1 MALEFIPYGKL
12 ADGKFGILTDNST
25 GEPLASAVEIL
36 TILPA
41 VASADNYQGRLV
53 FETTSQTLFVFE
65 VTPAATWFP
74 LEGIPAT
81 VGNFAGDPTPF
92 VPSPAAGFLAYDLD
106 TEVAFIFDGLAWQAI
121 GGRFAA
127 QFIQTNT
134 IANGVQFS
142 FPHGATAATPV
153 TNELC
158 EVFLDGVRQEAPA
171 DYAVVGPNVVL
182 VVPPPIGVRVFTRC
196 ATSNELVQNAQVFS
210 VLFTSTGIAGPGG
223 DTFSTGQA
231 GLDPA
236 GTFVFVNGVMQTSG
250 GVDYTH
256 SAVDTTILT
265 ITRAGTVATATTLV
279 PHNAGVGN
287 VVEIEGTL
295 ETEYLGTFTITNIPG
310 VNSFEFTVPVTAPTP
325 ATPNPTIFYTPP
337 FVNDDIVFP
346 AVIPA
351 GDTILIRSIK
361 SVITAPQAGEANTAT
376 NLGAGLGIF
385 STKSGVDLKFKTLL
399 EGGNITITDLGN
411 ELAITAASGAVFE
424 DRNGT
429 NLAAIALGSESYIGV
444 RDTSSVVIVDFS
456 SVTDVT
462 DSGRRVV
469 VQDESGA
476 ASGNNI
482 NIVHAGRTFSGA
494 ASPLLITTNFGSKT
508 LVFDGQDWHITAE
521 V

>member
-92 VPSPAAGFLAYDLD
+92 VSSPAAGFLAYDLD

-127 QFIQTNT
+127 QFIQQNFIGDNVT
-134 IANGVQFS
+134 FS

-171 DYAVVGPNVVL
+171 DYTVVGPNVVL
-182 VVPPPIGVRVFTRC
+182 VIPPPIGVRIFIRC

-210 VLFTSTGIAGPGG
+210 T
-223 DTFSTGQA
+223 TFAATPLQTTFDTGQA

-236 GTFVFVNGVMQTSG
+236 GTFVFVNGVMQASG

-256 SAVDTTILT
+256 SAVDTTIIDL
-265 ITRAGTVATATTLV
+265 TRAGTVATATTLF

-287 VVEIEGTL
+287 IVEIEGTL
-295 ETEYLGTFTITNIPG
+295 ETEYLGTFTITNVPG
-310 VNSFEFTVPVTAPTP
+310 ANSFEFTVVVTAPTP

-337 FVNDDIVFP
+337 FVNDDIIFTTPLPGGETV
-346 AVIPA
+346 
-351 GDTILIRSIK
+351 LIRSIK

-444 RDTSSVVIVDFS
+444 RDTSSVVIVDLS

>member
-12 ADGKFGILTDNST
+12 ADGKFGILTDNAT
-25 GEPLASAVEIL
+25 GKPLASAVEIL
-36 TILPA
+36 TVLPA

-65 VTPAATWFP
+65 VTPAALWFP

-92 VPSPAAGFLAYDLD
+92 VPSPEAGFLAYDLD

-127 QFIQTNT
+127 QFIQQN
-134 IANGVQFS
+134 IIGDGVTFS

-158 EVFLDGVRQEAPA
+158 EVFLDGVRQESPA
-171 DYAVVGPNVVL
+171 DYVVVGPNVVL
-182 VVPPPIGVRVFTRC
+182 VVPPAVLVRIFIRC
-196 ATSNELVQNAQVFS
+196 ATSNEIAQNAQVFS
-210 VLFTSTGIAGPGG
+210 TTFTAAAAQ

-236 GTFVFVNGVMQTSG
+236 GTFVFINGVMQASG

-265 ITRAGTVATATTLV
+265 LTRSGTTALATTLV

-287 VVEIEGTL
+287 VVEIEGVL
-295 ETEYLGTFTITNIPG
+295 QTEYLGTFTITGIPAA
-310 VNSFEFTVPVTAPTP
+310 NQFEFTIVVTAPTP
-325 ATPNPTIFYTPP
+325 AIPDPTMFYIPP
-337 FVNDDIVFP
+337 FVNDDIIFGTPLTGGETV
-346 AVIPA
+346 
-351 GDTILIRSIK
+351 LIRSIK
-361 SVITAPQAGEANTAT
+361 SVVSAPQAGEANTAS
-376 NLGAGLGIF
+376 NLGGGEGVF
-385 STKSGVDLKFKTLL
+385 STKSGVDLRFKSLVA
-399 EGGNITITDLGN
+399 GGNITLTDLGN
-411 ELAITAASGAVFE
+411 ELSITAATGAVFE

-429 NLAAIALGSESYIGV
+429 NLAAISLGSESYIGV
-444 RDTSSVVIVDFS
+444 RDTSGVVIVDLS
-456 SVTDVT
+456 TVTDVT
-462 DSGRRVV
+462 DSGRRIV
-469 VQDESGA
+469 VQDESGGA
-476 ASGNNI
+476 GINNI

-494 ASPLLITTNFGSKT
+494 ASPLLITSNFGSFT
-508 LVFDGQDWHITAE
+508 LVFDGQDWHISAQI
-521 V
+521 

>member
-36 TILPA
+36 PVLPA

-53 FETTSQTLFVFE
+53 FETGSQTLFVFE
-65 VTPAATWFP
+65 ATPTARWFP
-74 LEGIPAT
+74 LEGIPAV
-81 VGNFAGDPTPF
+81 VGNFAGDPTAF
-92 VPSPAAGFLAYDLD
+92 VPSPEAGFIAYDLD

-127 QFIQTNT
+127 QFIQQNFVGDNVTT
-134 IANGVQFS
+134 S

-182 VVPPPIGVRVFTRC
+182 AIAPAIAVRVFIRC
-196 ATSNELVQNAQVFS
+196 ATSNEIAQNAQVFS
-210 VLFTSTGIAGPGG
+210 SNFTAAALQ

-231 GLDPA
+231 GLDPN
-236 GTFVFVNGVMQTSG
+236 GTFVFVNGVMQTG
-250 GVDYTH
+250 GLSSVDYTH
-256 SAVDTTILT
+256 SAVNTTILT
-265 ITRAGTVATATTLV
+265 ITRAGTVATATTLA

-287 VVEIEGTL
+287 VVEIEGVL
-295 ETEYLGTFTITNIPG
+295 ETEYLGTFTITGVPG
-310 VNSFEFTVPVTAPTP
+310 ASTFEFTVPVTAPTP
-325 ATPNPTIFYTPP
+325 ATPDPTIFYTPP
-337 FVNDDIVFP
+337 FVNDDIIFGTPLTGGETV
-346 AVIPA
+346 
-351 GDTILIRSIK
+351 LIRSIK

-376 NLGAGLGIF
+376 NLGTGEGVF
-385 STKSGVDLKFKTLL
+385 STKSGVDLRFKSLL
-399 EGGNITITDLGN
+399 AGGNITLTDLGN
-411 ELAITAASGAVFE
+411 EISITAATGAVFE

-429 NLAAIALGSESYIGV
+429 NLAAISLGSESYIGV
-444 RDTSSVVIVDFS
+444 RDTSGVVIVDLS
-456 SVTDVT
+456 TVTDVV

-469 VQDESGA
+469 IQDESGGA
-476 ASGNNI
+476 GFNNI

-494 ASPLLITTNFGSKT
+494 ASPLLITSGFGSFT
-508 LVFDGQDWHITAE
+508 LVFDGQDWHITAQI
-521 V
+521 